1 MDSFYII
8 RNGIL
13 KNSRYFYVTIYCS
26 ARVRKTMLFVK
37 TCIYS
42 SSVSNS
48 LQSRDCSLPGSSVHG
63 ISQARVLEWVA
74 FPSPGDLSD
83 PGNEP
88 RSHALQA
95 DALPSEP
102 PGKPK
107 FGIKS
112 SEKKVNMLWCM
123 CAVCL
128 TINKENF
135 TTKVQ
140 GNVVTAKSKFRIMF
154 KLMVNSKYSKRQKL
168 GEQMC
173 FLLPSV

>member
-1 MDSFYII
+1 
-8 RNGIL
+8 
-13 KNSRYFYVTIYCS
+13 
-26 ARVRKTMLFVK
+26 MLFVK

-48 LQSRDCSLPGSSVHG
+48 LQSHDCSLPGSSVHG
-63 ISQARVLEWVA
+63 ISQARVPEWVA

-88 RSHALQA
+88 RSHVLQA

-112 SEKKVNMLWCM
+112 SEKKVNILWCM
-123 CAVCL
+123 CTACL

-140 GNVVTAKSKFRIMF
+140 GNMVTAKSKFRMMF